1 MKLGFK
7 TKLLILTLF
16 FLISGFTCSNK
27 KPDQQSEPN
36 QMTNKSI
43 EQVLK
48 EHTDHLMS
56 IPGVTGTAQGELN
69 GKPCIKVYVVKET
82 EELRKQI
89 PKEIE
94 GYPVEIQESGV
105 IKPLN
110 GE

>member
-1 MKLGFK
+1 MQSRLKIKLGV
-7 TKLLILTLF
+7 LSIL
-16 FLISGFTCSNK
+16 FLICGLNCAKSKVEQPSK
-27 KPDQQSEPN
+27 PN
-36 QMTNKSI
+36 QMTKKSI

-48 EHTDHLMS
+48 EHTPHLMS

-82 EELRKQI
+82 EELKKQI

-94 GYPVEIQESGV
+94 GYSVEIQESGV

-110 GE
+110 GD

>member
-1 MKLGFK
+1 MQLSFK
-7 TKLLILTLF
+7 TKLLILSLF
-16 FLISGFTCSNK
+16 FFITGFTCTSK
-27 KPDQQSEPN
+27 KSEPN

-56 IPGVTGTAQGELN
+56 IPGVTGTAQGELE
-69 GKPCIKVYVVKET
+69 GKPCIKVYVEKKTT
-82 EELRKQI
+82 ELEKQI
-89 PKEIE
+89 PDEIE

-110 GE
+110 DD

>member
-1 MKLGFK
+1 MNCAKSK
-7 TKLLILTLF
+7 V
-16 FLISGFTCSNK
+16 
-27 KPDQQSEPN
+27 DQPSKSN
-36 QMTNKSI
+36 QMSNKSI

-48 EHTDHLMS
+48 EHTPHLMS

-82 EELRKQI
+82 EELKKQI

-94 GYPVEIQESGV
+94 GYSVEIQESGV

-110 GE
+110 GD